1 MSVCVIIC
9 MTVNTYSYMKYIHIF
24 LVLLF
29 SIPAFS
35 NDIGVPGPK
44 DCFWSRGP
52 HSADPYIN
60 LAYPDA
66 NVFYWA
72 ATFTMPEDVE
82 LYLDGDFPLARYMS
96 IISYDGR
103 GRPLESLADYLIE
116 PEKDSIN
123 PFINSNSRIDKN
135 RAYKI
140 QVLNNSPVTDRET
153 GKISKISSYNT
164 LNAPSYGPNQQ
175 LIIYRVYLPDN
186 KTDPLGG
193 VNLPQLKVIKDGKT
207 YSGNDACK
215 ILNASQNLAITI
227 DAAGIPPMM
236 YRELAS
242 QTDKPET
249 WPAKNPPEWYIQ
261 MDRQSLIGIYTGE
274 FNNKAPRSTGGFF
287 PNLDNHYLRTI
298 INRKYGKVVLLKAK
312 APLTP
317 KTYNSN
323 PTYKEN
329 ELRYWSVC
337 SNQSFGNTRVNDCLF
352 DEEIPLDKNGYFT
365 IFVSRLKDRPRN
377 ANKECGY
384 AWLPMAD
391 DGDGVFDEDVSII
404 QFRHMLARD
413 DFSNSIQ
420 SVESQNDTKKVMK
433 EYFPKSRY
441 FMKNQVES
449 FFPCITE

>member
-1 MSVCVIIC
+1 
-9 MTVNTYSYMKYIHIF
+9 MKYIHIF

-52 HSADPYIN
+52 HGADPYIN

-72 ATFTMPEDVE
+72 AAFSMPEDTE

-116 PEKDSIN
+116 PEKNSTN
-123 PFINSNSRIDKN
+123 PFIDSNSRIDKN

-140 QVLNNSPVTDRET
+140 KVLNNSPITDRVT
-153 GKISKISSYNT
+153 GKISKITSYNT

-186 KTDPLGG
+186 KTGPLGG
-193 VNLPQLKVIKDGKT
+193 VNLPQLKVVQNGKT
-207 YSGNDACK
+207 YLGNDACK
-215 ILNASQNLAITI
+215 ILNASQNLAITL
-227 DAAGIPPMM
+227 DAAGIPPMK

-242 QTDKPET
+242 QPDKPET

-274 FNNKAPRSTGGFF
+274 FNNNAPRSTGGFF

-323 PTYKEN
+323 PTYKQN

-377 ANKECGY
+377 ATKECGY

-404 QFRHMLARD
+404 QFRHMLASD

-420 SVESQNDTKKVMK
+420 SVESQNDTRKVMN

-449 FFPCITE
+449 FFPCITN

>member
-35 NDIGVPGPK
+35 NDSGVPGPK

-186 KTDPLGG
+186 KTGPLGG
-193 VNLPQLKVIKDGKT
+193 VNLPKLKVIKDGKT

-384 AWLPMAD
+384 AWLPMAE

>member
-186 KTDPLGG
+186 KTGPLGG

-207 YSGNDACK
+207 YAGNDACK

>member
-1 MSVCVIIC
+1 

-186 KTDPLGG
+186 KTGPLGG
-193 VNLPQLKVIKDGKT
+193 VNLPQLKVIKDGET
-207 YSGNDACK
+207 YAGNDACK

>member
-186 KTDPLGG
+186 KTGPLGG

-365 IFVSRLKDRPRN
+365 IFLSRLKDRPRN

-384 AWLPMAD
+384 AWLPMAE

-420 SVESQNDTKKVMK
+420 SVENQNDTKKVMK

>member
-186 KTDPLGG
+186 KTGPLGG

-207 YSGNDACK
+207 YAGNDACK

-377 ANKECGY
+377 ANKKCGY

>member
-1 MSVCVIIC
+1 
-9 MTVNTYSYMKYIHIF
+9 MKYIHIF

-35 NDIGVPGPK
+35 SDIGVPGPK

-140 QVLNNSPVTDRET
+140 QVLNNSPVSDRET

-186 KTDPLGG
+186 KTGPLGG
-193 VNLPQLKVIKDGKT
+193 VNLPQLKVIKDGET

-274 FNNKAPRSTGGFF
+274 FNNKAARSTGGFF

>member
-186 KTDPLGG
+186 KTGPLGG

-384 AWLPMAD
+384 AWLPMAE

>member
-1 MSVCVIIC
+1 M
-9 MTVNTYSYMKYIHIF
+9 
-24 LVLLF
+24 
-29 SIPAFS
+29 
-35 NDIGVPGPK
+35 
-44 DCFWSRGP
+44 
-52 HSADPYIN
+52 
-60 LAYPDA
+60 
-66 NVFYWA
+66 
-72 ATFTMPEDVE
+72 
-82 LYLDGDFPLARYMS
+82 
-96 IISYDGR
+96 
-103 GRPLESLADYLIE
+103 
-116 PEKDSIN
+116 EKH
-123 PFINSNSRIDKN
+123 
-135 RAYKI
+135 
-140 QVLNNSPVTDRET
+140 
-153 GKISKISSYNT
+153 T
-164 LNAPSYGPNQQ
+164 L
-175 LIIYRVYLPDN
+175 
-186 KTDPLGG
+186 
-193 VNLPQLKVIKDGKT
+193 
-207 YSGNDACK
+207 GNDACK

-420 SVESQNDTKKVMK
+420 SVENQNDTKKVMK

>member
-186 KTDPLGG
+186 KTGPLGG

-274 FNNKAPRSTGGFF
+274 FNNNAPRSTGGFF

-420 SVESQNDTKKVMK
+420 SVENQNDTKKVMK

>member
-186 KTDPLGG
+186 KTGPLGG

-207 YSGNDACK
+207 YAGNDACK

-420 SVESQNDTKKVMK
+420 SVKSQNDTKKVMK

>member
-9 MTVNTYSYMKYIHIF
+9 MTVNAYSYMKYIHIF

-52 HSADPYIN
+52 HGADPYIN

-72 ATFTMPEDVE
+72 ATFTMPEDIE

-186 KTDPLGG
+186 KTGPLGG

>member
-186 KTDPLGG
+186 KTGPLGG

-207 YSGNDACK
+207 YAGNDACK

-384 AWLPMAD
+384 AWLPMAE

>member
-1 MSVCVIIC
+1 
-9 MTVNTYSYMKYIHIF
+9 MKHIQIF

-29 SIPAFS
+29 SIPVFS
-35 NDIGVPGPK
+35 SDIGVPGPK

-72 ATFTMPEDVE
+72 ATFTMPSDAE
-82 LYLDGDFPLARYMS
+82 LYLDGNFPFARYMS

-116 PEKDSIN
+116 PEIKSIN
-123 PFINSNSRIDKN
+123 PFINSNSRLDNN

-140 QVLNNSPVTDRET
+140 QVLNNTPVTDRET
-153 GKISKISSYNT
+153 GKISKISSNNT
-164 LNAPSYGPNQQ
+164 LNAPFYGPNQQ
-175 LIIYRVYLPDN
+175 LVIYRVYLPDN
-186 KTDPLGG
+186 ETGPLGG
-193 VNLPQLKVIKDGKT
+193 VDLPQLRVVQGGET

-215 ILNASQNLAITI
+215 ILNASQNLAITL
-227 DAAGIPPMM
+227 DAAGIPPMK

-242 QTDKPET
+242 QPNKAVT

-274 FNNKAPRSTGGFF
+274 FNMNAPRSTGGFF

-298 INRKYGKVVLLKAK
+298 INRKYGHVLMIKGK

-317 KTYNSN
+317 KTFNSN
-323 PTYKEN
+323 KKFSNN
-329 ELRYWSVC
+329 ELRYWSLC

-352 DEEIPLDKNGYFT
+352 DEEIPVDDDGYFT
-365 IFVSRLKDRPRN
+365 IFISKLKDKPRN
-377 ANKECGY
+377 AIKECGY
-384 AWLPMAD
+384 AWLPIAD
-391 DGDGVFDEDVSII
+391 DGDGVFDEDVAVI
-404 QFRHMLARD
+404 QFRHMLANSN
-413 DFSNSIQ
+413 FNNSIQ
-420 SVESQNDTKKVMK
+420 SVENQSDIKEVMQ
-433 EYFPKSRY
+433 EYYPRSRY

-449 FFPCITE
+449 FFPCL

>member
-116 PEKDSIN
+116 PEKNSTN
-123 PFINSNSRIDKN
+123 PFIDSNSRIDKN

-140 QVLNNSPVTDRET
+140 KVLNNSPITDRET

-186 KTDPLGG
+186 KTGPLGG

-274 FNNKAPRSTGGFF
+274 FNNNAPRSTGGFF

-323 PTYKEN
+323 PTYKQN

-377 ANKECGY
+377 ATKECGY

-391 DGDGVFDEDVSII
+391 DGDGVFDKDVSII

>member
-1 MSVCVIIC
+1 
-9 MTVNTYSYMKYIHIF
+9 MKYLNILLVTLISFPIF
-24 LVLLF
+24 
-29 SIPAFS
+29 SS
-35 NDIGVPGPK
+35 EIGVPGPK
-44 DCFWSRGP
+44 DCFWARGP

-72 ATFTMPEDVE
+72 ATFTMPLNTEV
-82 LYLDGDFPLARYMS
+82 YLDGDFPLARYMS
-96 IISYDGR
+96 IISYDDR
-103 GRPLESLADYLIE
+103 GRPLESLADYLIK
-116 PEKDSIN
+116 PETNSIN
-123 PFINSNSRIDKN
+123 PFINKNSRIDKK
-135 RAYKI
+135 RSYKI
-140 QVLNNSPVTDRET
+140 QVLNSSPVTDRET
-153 GKISKISSYNT
+153 GKISKISSNNR

-186 KTDPLGG
+186 ETGPLGG
-193 VNLPQLKVIKDGKT
+193 VNLPKLKVVKDGIT

-215 ILNASQNLAITI
+215 ILNASQSLAITL
-227 DAAGIPPMM
+227 DAAGIPPMQ

-242 QTDKPET
+242 QPNKPET

-274 FNNKAPRSTGGFF
+274 FNNEASRSTGGFF
-287 PNLDNHYLRTI
+287 PNLDNHYIRTI
-298 INRKYGKVVLLKAK
+298 VNRKYGKVVLLKAK

-323 PTYKEN
+323 ATYNEN

-365 IFVSRLKDRPRN
+365 IFVSRLEDKPRN
-377 ANKECGY
+377 ATKECGY

-391 DGDGVFDEDVSII
+391 DGDGVFDDDVSII

-413 DFSNSIQ
+413 NFSNSIQ
-420 SVESQNDTKKVMK
+420 SVENQSDAKKVMG

-449 FFPCITE
+449 FFPCPTD

>member
-186 KTDPLGG
+186 KTGPLGG

-207 YSGNDACK
+207 YAGNDACK

-391 DGDGVFDEDVSII
+391 DGDGVFDKDVSII

>member
-186 KTDPLGG
+186 KTGPLGG